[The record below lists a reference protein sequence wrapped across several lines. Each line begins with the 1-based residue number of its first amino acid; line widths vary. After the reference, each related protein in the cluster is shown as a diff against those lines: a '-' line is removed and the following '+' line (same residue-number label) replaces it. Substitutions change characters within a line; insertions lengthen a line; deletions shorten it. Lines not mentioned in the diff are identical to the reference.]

1 VKHQTLNVKIID
13 LGKKE
18 KLQYFIGVF
27 LFVVITIFV
36 TSCSSNKYSHADID
50 KYLTNQRVKAKTSP
64 ISLQVPQGWH
74 VVDANKEV
82 FIDLLFVRND
92 LNVSLSLI
100 PFHSNSS
107 SNNLEKNFETSILLK
122 TTKYKNKILI
132 VKEPPQKIGEKKV
145 LAYTFSV
152 DGKNYR
158 VMLFDHNSKSYELTL
173 FGNTNITIEYFIQ
186 EIVILSAK

>member
-74 VVDANKEV
+74 VVDANNEA

-92 LNVSLSLI
+92 LNVSLSLL

-107 SNNLEKNFETSILLK
+107 SNTLEKNFESSILLQQA
-122 TTKYKNKILI
+122 KYKNKIVI
-132 VKEPPQKIGEKKV
+132 AKEPPQKIGEKTV
-145 LAYTFSV
+145 VTYNFSV